1 MKLYITPNEY
11 GKFSYNLYK
20 GFKPDDPSA
29 IEATQKMIDGLDNHT
44 LCWDDGKL
52 VEYKKT
58 REDLTVEARQKI
70 QDEIGRIKSL
80 LSGTDYKAIKY
91 AEGELSEED
100 FSPIREQRREWRNQI
115 NELEK
120 LLIE

>member
-1 MKLYITPNEY
+1 MEMYLCPNEY
-11 GKFSYNLYK
+11 GKFSYNLYR
-20 GFKPDDPSA
+20 GYKPEEA
-29 IEATQKMIDGLDNHT
+29 GCIEATQEMIDGLDNRT

-58 REDLTVEARQKI
+58 KEDLTVEARQKI
-70 QDEIGRIKSL
+70 QDEVGRIKSL

>member
-1 MKLYITPNEY
+1 MKLYISPNEY

-29 IEATQKMIDGLDNHT
+29 IEVTQEMIDELDNRN

-58 REDLTVEARQKI
+58 KEDLTVEARQKI

>member
-1 MKLYITPNEY
+1 MKLYISPNEY

-29 IEATQKMIDGLDNHT
+29 IEVTQEMIDELDNRN

-52 VEYKKT
+52 VKYKKT
-58 REDLTVEARQKI
+58 KEDLTVEARQKI

>member
-20 GFKPDDPSA
+20 GVKPDDPSA
-29 IEATQKMIDGLDNHT
+29 IEVTQEMIDELDNRN

-52 VEYKKT
+52 VKYKKT
-58 REDLTVEARQKI
+58 KEDLTVEARQKI

>member
-1 MKLYITPNEY
+1 MELYITPNEY

-20 GFKPDDPSA
+20 GFNPDDPSA
-29 IEATQKMIDGLDNHT
+29 IEVTQEIIDGFDNKT
-44 LCWDDGKL
+44 LCWDDGKI
-52 VEYKKT
+52 VPYTKT
-58 REDLTVEARQKI
+58 KEDLKLKAREEIQK
-70 QDEIGRIKSL
+70 EIGELKAL
-80 LSGTDYKAIKY
+80 LSSTDYKAIKY
-91 AEGELSEED
+91 AEGEMSETD